1 MRRTTWLRCLQ
12 AFTILGI
19 LSSVS
24 GQCAKFEFPTLTN
37 PNSYTAEMG
46 VQIALPFL
54 LDTHDCTD
62 LPETSTITV
71 SKRTGDI
78 VVDVCKLVTKRDG
91 TCFSFR
97 PEECVCWEEKGR
109 YALSKI
115 MDKSDITL
123 WSWKIGNDGQ
133 IAAERKI
140 SFDMLPYPPSVEQ
153 LTFNSIS
160 DQASFSHPLEPS
172 MSVDI
177 NCTYDKGYPETSAG
191 LLKDSKG
198 IRLAAS
204 RDDGNEQAGT
214 VRHTLTDISCDDM
227 GDISCE
233 VPGASKNLT
242 KALLVKCPPKLP
254 NKDLQLVSHFGLH
267 NELRIPLS
275 SYTKQ
280 LRSCKVAKVIQGHH
294 QNQGLDEGHQEH
306 KEKACGSFA
315 SYNVLGSPP
324 NLILLLLLDDVSLKD
339 VGEWN
344 LTVANDV
351 GTDDVTFKLEVKTA
365 PNITKLFLESATK
378 GRAITYP
385 VEVNSSVEIF
395 CEYNKGDYPETT
407 AVLKNAQNVELAG
420 VQDDNKLATR
430 FTLLN
435 VGCDD
440 SGEIS
445 CELTGAVKQKVT
457 ESLPVKCPPK
467 FTEKDNTIFESNF
480 GDRVEL
486 RFQLLTHTDKITRC
500 HITRVIQGHH
510 NGKGHSEGHTEL
522 KAEMSK
528 DCLTFASEP
537 EVKGT
542 LPKGTLELRVDKVT
556 PDHSGTWRLTISNE
570 EGSDDLTF
578 TLKVTGEPP
587 AVSEEISP
595 GVKTLIGI
603 VGFLVVIIT
612 VIVLCVVIIKKK
624 RKHERAAI
632 RARNATRQG
641 DGLHTRGSGSH
652 FYQDIPDEANLAPTR
667 CDRQGQAAPAGP
679 YDSLEMSDVGHESP
693 YSQI

>member
-1 MRRTTWLRCLQ
+1 MGRVSWLLCLR

-24 GQCAKFEFPTLTN
+24 GQCAKFEFPTMTN
-37 PNSYTAEMG
+37 PNSYTAERS
-46 VQIALPFL
+46 VQIALPFQ
-54 LDTHDCTD
+54 LDTHNCTD

-71 SKRTGDI
+71 SKRTGDLF
-78 VVDVCKLVTKRDG
+78 VDVCKLLAKRDG
-91 TCFSFR
+91 TCFTFR

-177 NCTYDKGYPETSAG
+177 NCTYDKGYPETSSAG
-191 LLKDSKG
+191 LLKDSQG
-198 IRLAAS
+198 FRLAAS
-204 RDDGNEQAGT
+204 RDDGNERAGT
-214 VRHTLTDISCDDM
+214 VRHTLKDISCDDM

-254 NKDLQLVSHFGLH
+254 KKDLQLVSHFGLH

-280 LRSCKVAKVIQGHH
+280 LSSCKVAKVIQGHH
-294 QNQGLDEGHQEH
+294 QNQSLDEGYQEH

-315 SYNVLGSPP
+315 SYNMLGSPP
-324 NLILLLLLDDVSLKD
+324 NLTLLLLLDDVSEED

-351 GTDDVTFKLEVKTA
+351 GTDDVTFNLQVKTA
-365 PNITKLFLESATK
+365 PQIIQLSLESATN
-378 GRAITYP
+378 GSAITYP

-407 AVLKNAQNVELAG
+407 AVLRNAQNVELAG

-467 FTEKDNTIFESNF
+467 FTEKDNTIFESSV
-480 GDRVEL
+480 GERVEL
-486 RFQLLTHTDKITRC
+486 RFQLLTHTESITEC
-500 HITRVIQGHH
+500 HVTKVIQGHH
-510 NGKGHSEGHTEL
+510 DGKGHSASHTDKEQ
-522 KAEMSK
+522 KAEKSR
-528 DCLTFASEP
+528 DCLAFASEP

-542 LPKGTLELRVDKVT
+542 LPEGTLELRVDKVT
-556 PDHSGTWRLTISNE
+556 PDHIGTWRLTVSNE

-578 TLKVTGEPP
+578 ILKVTAGERS
-587 AVSEEISP
+587 AASVNGGGNAGYIA
-595 GVKTLIGI
+595 GV
-603 VGFLVVIIT
+603 VVAVIIIT
-612 VIVLCVVIIKKK
+612 
-624 RKHERAAI
+624 
-632 RARNATRQG
+632 
-641 DGLHTRGSGSH
+641 
-652 FYQDIPDEANLAPTR
+652 
-667 CDRQGQAAPAGP
+667 
-679 YDSLEMSDVGHESP
+679 SLSSLP
-693 YSQI
+693 RWY